1 MFHGKQFSIPED
13 RPVFMKMVDE
23 NEFGQP
29 TINGYTLQVN
39 LVDHSASII
48 NLTKGGRSSMIKT
61 EVKALEGFEKM
72 YDELNEMKANLDAQ
86 KAHDIE
92 IAIAQ
97 VEEKYAEKSAKID
110 EILAGVSVTVEVE
123 VEDEV
128 AEEEVVVDAEQV
140 EATEVSVEGTG
151 ISF

>member
-1 MFHGKQFSIPED
+1 
-13 RPVFMKMVDE
+13 
-23 NEFGQP
+23 
-29 TINGYTLQVN
+29 
-39 LVDHSASII
+39 
-48 NLTKGGRSSMIKT
+48 MIKT

>member
-1 MFHGKQFSIPED
+1 MFHDKHYSIPED

-23 NEFGQP
+23 NEFEQP

-48 NLTKGGRSSMIKT
+48 NLTKGGKSSMIKT

-140 EATEVSVEGTG
+140 EATEVSVEDTG

>member
-1 MFHGKQFSIPED
+1 MLSHVKQFVIPED

-23 NEFGQP
+23 NEFEQP

-97 VEEKYAEKSAKID
+97 VEAKYAEKSAKID

-123 VEDEV
+123 
-128 AEEEVVVDAEQV
+128 
-140 EATEVSVEGTG
+140 EVSVEGTG